1 MLKQLRPDGAE
12 LRVVREIQSG
22 PTSGVGTLLVP
33 TTGVGLTLALSNAR
47 SSPAPPEL
55 FEHVLSARVSG
66 PLTYTKKLTG
76 RS

>member
-1 MLKQLRPDGAE
+1 
-12 LRVVREIQSG
+12 
-22 PTSGVGTLLVP
+22 VP